1 MTETFVSS
9 IYVAVVSTLII
20 TIAGLI
26 GARPLLRVL
35 QTSNDLLDQ
44 ATVYLMVVFAGA
56 VGTMLYNWISA
67 VLRSLGNSVV
77 PLVFLIISSVLNVIL
92 DIAFVV
98 WIPMG
103 VAGAAFATVL
113 AQLLSGIGCLVY
125 AWKILPILRF
135 TKEELRCDREL
146 VKQMLI
152 YGVPTGLQMSI
163 ISVSDMTLQAMVNTY
178 GTALIVAYGVCIK
191 VEGVGW
197 QMAEAIGT
205 SLGTFTGQNVG
216 ANHLDRVKQGVRCAY
231 LMNAVCYGI
240 FCPVIWF
247 FARPIMEAFTGNPES
262 IRYGV
267 EYMKIFSCFFFVGGI
282 LVVYHNI
289 LRSAGDV
296 TITVLMGV
304 SEIITRI
311 GCTFLFTAVFGYY
324 GLWWVSPLT
333 GVARCWLVVSG
344 IIQENGK
351 RRYSFREETVYMV
364 EKENQRW
371 NTVIMKFRQEVRCLL
386 YWGINGC
393 RITEGRLI
401 ICIFIIIW
409 KLGFAIM
416 GKAQLLLKK
425 KTYPLTEICLRWYRR
440 TFRILQPLRE
450 TVSVTG
456 SGCLLMLTN
465 S

>member
-1 MTETFVSS
+1 MGEKTVDMTKGSILPKMIRFALPVLLGMLFQRIYNFVDVYIVGRYLGDEALAAVSIAGGAMYLLFSIMMGLTTGVSVVVSQYYGGGNEKKVTETFVSS

-26 GARPLLRVL
+26 GARPLLRIL
-35 QTSNDLLDQ
+35 QTSNDLIDQ

-92 DIAFVV
+92 DIVFVV

-125 AWKILPILRF
+125 AWKILPILQF

-216 ANHLDRVKQGVRCAY
+216 ANHLDRVKQGVRY
-231 LMNAVCYGI
+231 TQMMVLGWSIFVMFLM
-240 FCPVIWF
+240 
-247 FARPIMEAFTGNPES
+247 
-262 IRYGV
+262 
-267 EYMKIFSCFFFVGGI
+267 FFFGKYLTYLFVDPSEQD
-282 LVVYHNI
+282 VVN
-289 LRSAGDV
+289 
-296 TITVLMGV
+296 
-304 SEIITRI
+304 
-311 GCTFLFTAVFGYY
+311 
-324 GLWWVSPLT
+324 
-333 GVARCWLVVSG
+333 
-344 IIQENGK
+344 
-351 RRYSFREETVYMV
+351 
-364 EKENQRW
+364 
-371 NTVIMKFRQEVRCLL
+371 
-386 YWGINGC
+386 
-393 RITEGRLI
+393 
-401 ICIFIIIW
+401 
-409 KLGFAIM
+409 
-416 GKAQLLLKK
+416 
-425 KTYPLTEICLRWYRR
+425 
-440 TFRILQPLRE
+440 
-450 TVSVTG
+450 VSVTYFRTVFWAYPFLG
-456 SGCLLMLTN
+456 SIFLYRNTLQGMGYGLVPMLGGVFELVARTGIVVLIAGHTSFAGVCMADPTAWIAALIPLIPYYFHVMKRYKN
-465 S
+465 KSQVQVVED

>member
-1 MTETFVSS
+1 MGEKTVDMTKGSILPKMIRFALPVLLGMLFQRIYNFVDVYIVGRYLGDEALAAVSIAGGAMYLLFSIMMGLTTGVSVVVSQYYGGGDEKKVTETFVSS

-26 GARPLLRVL
+26 GARPLLRIL
-35 QTSNDLLDQ
+35 QTSNDLIDQ

-92 DIAFVV
+92 DIVFVV

-125 AWKILPILRF
+125 AWKILPILQF

-152 YGVPTGLQMSI
+152 YGVPTGLQMR
-163 ISVSDMTLQAMVNTY
+163 
-178 GTALIVAYGVCIK
+178 
-191 VEGVGW
+191 W

-267 EYMKIFSCFFFVGGI
+267 EYMKVFSCFFFVGGI

-333 GVARCWLVVSG
+333 WCCAMLVGCVRYYSG
-344 IIQENGK
+344 K
-351 RRYSFREETVYMV
+351 
-364 EKENQRW
+364 W
-371 NTVIMKFRQEVRCLL
+371 
-386 YWGINGC
+386 
-393 RITEGRLI
+393 
-401 ICIFIIIW
+401 
-409 KLGFAIM
+409 
-416 GKAQLLLKK
+416 KK
-425 KTYPLTEICLRWYRR
+425 KVQ
-440 TFRILQPLRE
+440 LQRGE
-450 TVSVTG
+450 SIHG
-456 SGCLLMLTN
+456 
-465 S
+465 